1 MNMFHHSCERIMI
14 KSCVKGG
21 QIQVSISTQG
31 DLHPNTRL
39 RSRENDRAGR
49 LEMYKFSVTLHTAV
63 YPVW

>member
-1 MNMFHHSCERIMI
+1 MI